1 MIKRYTQKHRAS
13 TLQVDVSQAR
23 HFTFDFV
30 NDSFVS
36 VTRTKSKR
44 KTINSDDGA
53 NKTELETIAE
63 YNTEATEN
71 TAL

>member
-13 TLQVDVSQAR
+13 TLHVDVSQAR

-44 KTINSDDGA
+44 QTINSDDGA
-53 NKTELETIAE
+53 NELKTIAE
-63 YNTEATEN
+63 HITETTEN

>member
-1 MIKRYTQKHRAS
+1 MINHYTQKHRAS
-13 TLQVDVSQAR
+13 TLRVDISQAR

-44 KTINSDDGA
+44 KTINSNDGA
-53 NKTELETIAE
+53 NKTELETIAV

-71 TAL
+71 TTL

>member
-13 TLQVDVSQAR
+13 TLRVDVSQAR

-30 NDSFVS
+30 NDDFVS
-36 VTRTKSKR
+36 VTRTLSNS
-44 KTINSDDGA
+44 KTIQSDDGT
-53 NKTELETIAE
+53 NKTELETI
-63 YNTEATEN
+63 TEQKIETTEN